1 VLSTRKAAGDTRR
14 RECGNQHRFTT
25 REVADFE
32 ASPGDL
38 LALKRKRAALRLGSL
53 PKGTLTVPRERQD
66 AVMAALARGATHAQ
80 IAKELSISTKTIQK
94 IKDFRRD
101 CM

>member
-1 VLSTRKAAGDTRR
+1 
-14 RECGNQHRFTT
+14 
-25 REVADFE
+25 
-32 ASPGDL
+32 
-38 LALKRKRAALRLGSL
+38 
-53 PKGTLTVPRERQD
+53 
-66 AVMAALARGATHAQ
+66 MAALARGATHAQ